1 VCIAKIKLITKLVK
15 KHLTL
20 LCSALCRGQLKRKVL
35 KTGTHILSPST
46 VRYTSVNS
54 NAAGYWFHSCHTQSR
69 NSRNTGDCRQ
79 KQYEQ

>member
-1 VCIAKIKLITKLVK
+1 MLVCVSFCVYGARVCIAKLILKLVK

-20 LCSALCRGQLKRKVL
+20 LCSALCLGQLKRKVL

-54 NAAGYWFHSCHTQSR
+54 NAAGY
-69 NSRNTGDCRQ
+69 
-79 KQYEQ
+79 